1 MLHLMKTSL
10 RKKMRMRK
18 KFKITLSW
26 KLMIKFSHWLRTN
39 LHKPLNLL
47 LSMLFY
53 PLCQFIQKNNL
64 AQFHLVSPF
73 STFFPPRPGLVG
85 TFWIMNLFIWRNLP
99 SLFEIIDTSHVIWTL
114 NPLMKGH
121 FEKGLKLTKYRAT
134 NSLILRFIHISVSSV
149 VEF

>member
-1 MLHLMKTSL
+1 MPHLMKTSL

-53 PLCQFIQKNNL
+53 PLCQFIQKNL
-64 AQFHLVSPF
+64 AQSHLVSPF
-73 STFFPPRPGLVG
+73 STFFPPSRPRPKAWLEFSL
-85 TFWIMNLFIWRNLP
+85 TFWICLFSPTYLFSLISLAHVFCEDHLTKSSKFIWNY
-99 SLFEIIDTSHVIWTL
+99 W
-114 NPLMKGH
+114 
-121 FEKGLKLTKYRAT
+121 
-134 NSLILRFIHISVSSV
+134 HISDYMNFKSAEERSFC
-149 VEF
+149 ERP